1 MIYLYLPIKNGDYP
15 GRYTKQPE
23 GIWFSHMF
31 FQSHSINTSAYVLS
45 QNANGPS
52 FQGHETIL
60 KRMINN
66 GWMISMVK
74 YRKKIGTFII
84 NVALAEK

>member
-31 FQSHSINTSAYVLS
+31 FQSHSNNTSAYVLS

-60 KRMINN
+60 KKDDKQWLDDIN
-66 GWMISMVK
+66 GK
-74 YRKKIGTFII
+74 YRKI
-84 NVALAEK
+84 